1 MRNTNNAGIIR
12 QNSLICG
19 SVATLPHLKEAGKL
33 VWAYD
38 QDVSSRLHLSVS
50 LGWHGDGGWEK
61 RGLGFIP
68 QKMDGFFLI
77 LNVTFFFNDVLIKNL
92 MKVSYSN
99 STFHLFGYLLMH

>member
-1 MRNTNNAGIIR
+1 MAQSINFETSNHWAHKNISRGERVKIRNTNNAGIIR

-68 QKMDGFFLI
+68 
-77 LNVTFFFNDVLIKNL
+77 
-92 MKVSYSN
+92 
-99 STFHLFGYLLMH
+99 

>member
-68 QKMDGFFLI
+68 QKMDGFF
-77 LNVTFFFNDVLIKNL
+77 
-92 MKVSYSN
+92 
-99 STFHLFGYLLMH
+99 